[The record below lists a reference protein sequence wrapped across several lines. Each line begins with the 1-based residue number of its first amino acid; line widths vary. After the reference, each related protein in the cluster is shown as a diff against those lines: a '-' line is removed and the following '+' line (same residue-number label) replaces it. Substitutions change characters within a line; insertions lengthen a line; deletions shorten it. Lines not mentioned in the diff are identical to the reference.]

1 VFGSRALVLA
11 ALVAAGCRSSSSNG
25 SRTVTV
31 SAFAGDTAEPGVTV
45 VSSAPDGTIVDETVA
60 DAVGRA
66 AIGADDDS
74 LVSVIFPGT
83 ITEITPAIS
92 VVSVAVAADAMSV
105 DGPGHGPAPLLV
117 GGLQVDGANLNTAAY
132 FDVQIGCATV
142 RVTKLPAA
150 IDVGACSMGTDTSLD
165 VLVAGYH
172 DAGTPPAPVLDG
184 YAAGR
189 VAMVNGLATY
199 TATQWLTTTTSVP
212 VTLDGVMPSL
222 QLELL
227 SDGLSFGGQ
236 PVTDH
241 GTAWTGLV
249 VDASRITATL
259 PGTASAR
266 VTTRNVAGVPA
277 SISFTANDF
286 LAPVALS
293 TAIAHLA
300 PTLVTWAP
308 AAVGDA
314 VNLHATWEIDP
325 ALRGAPA
332 VPIGPHRVIW
342 DAVLPPDAAGATL
355 PLLDG
360 DLGTAVEPQSIDP
373 ANLVLRYVES
383 PTHDGFAA
391 LLAAGVHA
399 ENTDGP
405 STIVPR
411 PASGDLRVS
420 ETLGAVP

>member
-1 VFGSRALVLA
+1 MIRHRALALA
-11 ALVAAGCRSSSSNG
+11 WLLSIGCRSSDEHG
-25 SRTVTV
+25 SRTVTLT
-31 SAFAGDTAEPGVTV
+31 AYAGDTAEPGATV
-45 VSSAPDGTIVDETVA
+45 ISSAPDGSIVDQTVA

-92 VVSVAVAADAMSV
+92 VVSVAVGADEMAV
-105 DGPGHGPAPLLV
+105 HGPGHGPPPLIV
-117 GGLQVDGANLNTAAY
+117 GGLQVDGPNLNAAAY
-132 FDVQIGCATV
+132 FDIQIGCANV

-150 IDVGACSMGTDTSLD
+150 IDVGACSMGTDTRLD

-189 VAMVNGLATY
+189 VAMVDGLATF

-212 VTLDGVMPSL
+212 VTLDGVMPSIEL
-222 QLELL
+222 ALL
-227 SDGLSFGGQ
+227 SDGLSFGAQ

-241 GTAWTGLV
+241 GTVWTGLA

-266 VTTRNVAGVPA
+266 VTTREVAGVPA
-277 SISFTANDF
+277 SISFAATDF

-300 PTLVTWAP
+300 PTLVTWEP
-308 AAVGDA
+308 ASIGDA
-314 VNLHATWEIDP
+314 VDLHATWEIDP
-325 ALRGAPA
+325 GVRGAPA
-332 VPIGPHRVIW
+332 VPTGPHRVVW
-342 DAVLPPDAAGATL
+342 DAVLPPDAASATL

-360 DLGTAVEPQSIDP
+360 ELATAIEPQRIDP
-373 ANLVLRYVES
+373 ANVMLRYVES
-383 PTHDGFAA
+383 PAHDGFAA
-391 LLAAGVHA
+391 LLAAGVQA
-399 ENTDGP
+399 ETTDAP

-420 ETLGAVP
+420 ETLGVVP